1 MSAKT
6 PVMRDDYAPFFRSR
20 SSGGAIV
27 WSRSRARNWSPVV
40 NPQHCR
46 PGRQRVRTPK
56 AIARVI
62 LAQVVEGHRRSE
74 GIEGVKQRRKIGV
87 RSSSDAAPIVGVRRH
102 AKTRTKAQPWRIAAL
117 HCLIPAPGLSRLIQS
132 GRTSIGRMP
141 QLEKRSRQRGVGTVT
156 ASGSAETSTLAHRP
170 QSHVATIERTPR
182 LRMLARSIAGA
193 SNWRGKGE
201 NRPGVHAGAC
211 ASPARAPDPRAGH
224 LNVIRPH
231 LKSDR
236 PSYGRPGARSDAT
249 SKSRGK
255 GRTRSRLLCFP
266 DEDRRI

>member
-87 RSSSDAAPIVGVRRH
+87 RSSSDAAPIVGVRPAARRSAACRSSRSGAASAASEPSQH
-102 AKTRTKAQPWRIAAL
+102 REAQKRRRWRI
-117 HCLIPAPGLSRLIQS
+117 GRS
-132 GRTSIGRMP
+132 RTSRRLNARQGCACWQGPSREHRIG
-141 QLEKRSRQRGVGTVT
+141 EARGRIDPAFT
-156 ASGSAETSTLAHRP
+156 
-170 QSHVATIERTPR
+170 
-182 LRMLARSIAGA
+182 
-193 SNWRGKGE
+193 
-201 NRPGVHAGAC
+201 
-211 ASPARAPDPRAGH
+211 PARALPPPVRPILAP
-224 LNVIRPH
+224 VI
-231 LKSDR
+231 
-236 PSYGRPGARSDAT
+236 
-249 SKSRGK
+249 
-255 GRTRSRLLCFP
+255 
-266 DEDRRI
+266 